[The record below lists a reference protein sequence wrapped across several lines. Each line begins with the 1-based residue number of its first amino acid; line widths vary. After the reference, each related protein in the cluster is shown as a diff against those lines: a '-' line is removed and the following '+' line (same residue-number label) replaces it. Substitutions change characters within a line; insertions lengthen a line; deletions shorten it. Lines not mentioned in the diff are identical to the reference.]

1 MQSTTFDSLARM
13 AGRGQARGLLA
24 AVPGVL
30 GRGATRR
37 QGIATAL
44 GAVAGAA
51 GLRARG
57 AAAETTTASFPAWRP
72 ASVPPSVCD
81 ISEVRDLQTLA
92 PGTLIASQEI
102 TPENN
107 PAIPAGAR
115 IWQVRYVS
123 TGRDNTERTLVCGIV
138 AAPSDPAKLDMI
150 EVDGEPAARMIAW
163 THGTLGI
170 TQRCQPSHQPD
181 LAIWGPPPYGIA
193 GVGWGVPGGA
203 SKRVYQGPPESG
215 MLASMLDRGWIVT
228 ATDYQDET
236 SPGAGYQPFV
246 IGKIAAANAL
256 DNFRAAHALLA
267 SVYGAPPASRYD
279 ITVWGHSQGGHTAM
293 WTGQIAETYFAATAA
308 PNGPRFRLRG
318 VALEAAASNLLTDPE
333 REDPSLMGFGMFD
346 WIADM
351 QPTLSSIPVPIP
363 AAPMFV
369 SYVAKSWQHWA
380 GTGSPDPAAMPAFPD
395 VGPLDPSAMITPA
408 GLIAVDRMTEFGG
421 RCWAD
426 GAAVADVALPFVD
439 TPYLQPRFADG
450 QQVGDLR
457 HGSFD
462 ATCASADATADPAV
476 AAWCAWIRYQNPG
489 PLGAHDLPKI
499 PMQDGEFVPLLITH
513 GAGDAIVHCVT
524 TTPGPDGLP
533 DPRDCVSVRLYNTLV
548 SEYCPD
554 GAARG
559 ALQLSIWNP
568 VEGITEANHSDIT
581 GLAAAKPET
590 APDALQFDGSPLE
603 QFLTNAFAGAIE
615 PGCSSG
621 TVTQPAG

>member
-1 MQSTTFDSLARM
+1 MQTTTFDSLARL
-13 AGRGQARGLLA
+13 AGRGQSRDLFT

-37 QGIATAL
+37 QGIAAAL
-44 GAVAGAA
+44 GAVANAA
-51 GLRARG
+51 VLRARG
-57 AAAETTTASFPAWRP
+57 AAAETTAAPFPAWRP
-72 ASVPPSVCD
+72 AAVPPSVCD

-102 TPENN
+102 TPDNN

-138 AAPSDPAKLDMI
+138 AAPSDPAKLDMT

-181 LAIWGPPPYGIA
+181 LAVWGPPPFGI
-193 GVGWGVPGGA
+193 GGIGWGAPGKDG
-203 SKRVYQGPPESG
+203 KRVYQGPPEDG
-215 MLASMLDRGWIVT
+215 MLVSMLERGWIVT

-256 DNFRAAHALLA
+256 DNLRAAHYLLA

-293 WTGQIAETYFAATAA
+293 WTGQIAEPYFVATAA
-308 PNGPRFRLRG
+308 PDGPRFRLRG

-333 REDPSLMGFGMFD
+333 REDPSLMGFSMFD

-351 QPTLSSIPVPIP
+351 QPTLTGIPVPIP
-363 AAPMFV
+363 AAPMFI
-369 SYVAKSWQHWA
+369 SYIAKSWQHWA
-380 GTGSPDPAAMPAFPD
+380 GAGSPDPAAMPAFPD

-426 GAAVADVALPFVD
+426 GEPVAEVALPFVN
-439 TPYLQPRFADG
+439 TPYLKSIFSDG
-450 QQVGDLR
+450 EQVGDLQ
-457 HGSFD
+457 HGNFD
-462 ATCASADATADPAV
+462 RACADPAVTADPAV

-499 PMQDGEFVPLLITH
+499 PMQDGALVPLLITH
-513 GAGDAIVHCVT
+513 GAADAVVHCVT
-524 TTPGPDGLP
+524 TTPGADGLP
-533 DPRDCVSVRLYNTLV
+533 EPRDCVSVRLYQTLV

-554 GAARG
+554 GDAKG
-559 ALQLSIWNP
+559 ALTLAIWNP
-568 VEGITEANHSDIT
+568 QEGVTIADHSAIT
-581 GLAAAKPET
+581 GLAAAADGA
-590 APDALQFDGSPLE
+590 APDALAFTGSPLD
-603 QFLTNAFAGAIE
+603 QFLTAAFAGSVE
-615 PGCSSG
+615 PGCS
-621 TVTQPAG
+621 AGLRSFA